1 MTDRR
6 IGTLVGQYLVED
18 LLGMGGMAAVYKA
31 VDTRTNRS
39 VAIKLMHSHLAHQ
52 KSFQD
57 AFMQEAAAI
66 ARLSHPNIVR
76 ILAFE
81 QQGDDLVLVM
91 ELISGGNLRLY
102 LKQLAEKSEVIPLT
116 HAVDIIIQLCNAIN
130 YAHQQNMMHRD
141 LKPDNVVLQPFT
153 SAKDLFPFRPIIT
166 DFGLARLSTSDENA
180 ITDQPLGT
188 YAYMSPEQ
196 CLAER
201 IDPRTDIYSL
211 GIMLYEL
218 TVGQLPYKPQT
229 IAEAARFHG
238 REPLPLPSRIAAD
251 FPPRL
256 EEVIVKALQKKP
268 EDRYETA
275 GDMAKALLS
284 LRGALVKGSKSI
296 IDGHTEMRPAGETA
310 SDSSEGVDPPAPKS
324 PAKRP
329 EVPSIDAI
337 FNRTEIK
344 PMPRSLAPE
353 EDPFDGKTQ
362 PRLFTG
368 NPLPPLS
375 QLSGARTVLGD
386 DDPTVPEPPPVPP
399 APAQNTTPSDQ
410 PSTPAARPAGEDPI
424 DGRTQPKLF
433 TTNPLPPLSKVST
446 ARTVLGDE
454 ESPPPTPPA
463 PQGAGPKFS
472 PGEAGLS
479 LFDIT
484 PPPGTTDDSLDF
496 PLATEWNPPTPTP
509 SPAPVPAPSVP
520 VVKPAP
526 SGTSAVDQMITEKM
540 KQPLPAQVPRMLKL
554 GKNVPPSTSGD
565 YLVCMNVLRHTFVF
579 PLDKEETT
587 IGTGSDQEVQ
597 LEAQYMSR
605 RHARVSRTDSGL
617 YVTDVGSSNGTWVG
631 NDPLPKRQPRLWQY
645 GEVVRMGDFWMTVLR
660 GDTAPAKPQF
670 VPSEQRRDRRPVTTV
685 TVRKTSTGEV
695 PVAVNAP
702 KPSGVSSSNPGAV
715 PVAPPSPVPK
725 AAAPLATA
733 PQTAVAPPAPP
744 PRPPAAQTAPAGRL
758 DDALDRTILKMD
770 ELPPEQDDKAAL
782 PTDKGLEGKIIH
794 NYRLDRFLGQGGIAS
809 VYAATDL
816 RLNKPVAVKILHESL
831 AAQEP
836 FRKKFI
842 DEARI
847 ASNLEHPNVVRV
859 LYYDQSDEHV
869 YLVMELVAGG
879 SLRQYIRRLRKEDRV
894 LPYNQIISMGRQ
906 IAEGLHYAHQ
916 QGLVHRDIKPDN
928 IVLRDTSGDNL
939 HPVLT
944 DFGLANVS
952 AGAVGETFITDQPTV
967 MYPYMSPEAVMGAK
981 VDTRSDVYEVGTILY
996 ELTVGQVPYQP
1007 RSLAEAIRMHTREPL
1022 VRPSELRLD
1031 VPREL
1036 ERVIVRCLEK
1046 DPNNRYQTA
1055 IELARTLET
1064 IGKNLDRQEQ
1074 VDAAPIADDPHRT
1087 QVMAAPIDVQMPYFT
1102 PQPVTDEQVGYDRLI
1117 IYSEKYPSRS
1127 LRIERDIIT
1136 IGRDADNTLQLES
1149 TNVSRRH
1156 ARIERFGSAYRL
1168 IDLSSRNGTWLGT
1181 ARLLPNV
1188 AEVWESV
1195 KAARIGDYWIRI
1207 EPSVQ
1212 QVRAASRSPL
1222 ALTNLDD
1229 GEVPEILPGSAAQL
1243 AAPAVVLPP
1252 PQHDRIGLTVLTP
1265 ILSVQPGQSV
1275 SLAIEIHNLSNL
1287 VDHFVIQ
1294 VHGLPHEWVTIHS
1307 EPIYLLPNNRETAS
1321 VTLHPPLRSTSSAGA
1336 HAFEIS
1342 VTARA
1347 QRIKSVSQ
1355 QCALNVLPFYNFR
1368 ADLMPQRVRSGGRT
1382 ELEITNTGNTYDTYT
1397 VQARDREQAIR
1408 FTADGKQFTVP
1419 PGQTEYVSLRL
1430 SPRRRPLLGSASY
1443 LPFEISTYSQQPG
1456 IVPQTQTGELVVRP
1470 YLPGWL
1476 VGLLLFVC
1484 IGCGLLSALLY
1495 TQYTNIILANQ
1506 TATAVYVAT
1515 SLPVTATAYGLLDD
1529 DNDRLINAKEIE
1541 LGTDPL
1547 LPDTDKDGL
1556 TDGEE
1561 VLVWLTDPL
1570 NPDTDGDGLSDGDE
1584 VLKFG
1589 TNPRNPDTDGDGI
1602 PDNIDVAPQ
1611 LTSTFT
1617 PTPFPTLFGTNG
1629 EICPNTPPTRLAV
1642 GRQGR
1647 VEFGGVENRLRDNP
1661 GKSVGQI
1668 IALLPPGTEFT
1679 IIGGPTCDPVD
1690 FIRWWQIDVKGQQGW
1705 TAEGEGE
1712 EYYLAPK
1719 DAPPPGSEGAGGSA
1733 SPDVVASTD
1742 QVLAAL
1748 PGTDTSALN
1757 RGQMGVQLAEA
1768 VNTERWSAALNVVDS
1783 TKIAWI
1789 KVQLNW
1795 AEVQPDSAADFGPA
1809 FQNFIANL
1817 RTAKERGYKVLV
1829 SIASAPR
1836 WSRAIAYNS
1845 PGPPDDPQTLA
1856 LFLTFLLQ
1864 QAGGLIDG
1872 IEIWNEPNLRREWT
1886 GALPFTGAGYMSLF
1900 EAAYRV
1906 IRAFSS
1912 DIIIVSAGL
1921 APTADTPQSVDD
1933 RRFLRQMLAA
1943 GLAGYGDVVIGVHP
1957 YSWANAPDV
1966 RCCVVIDGRG
1976 WNNDKRFYFLDNLE
1990 LTRTIMNEFGASQ
2003 RLWIT
2008 EFGYATWDGISGPPP
2023 EAWYG
2028 YLTPDEQAGY
2038 LLRAIQVAQS
2048 LGYIDNFF
2056 VWNLNFASDS
2066 DLAARNPHAAFSLI
2080 LRDSTP
2086 RPALQRLQQS

>member
-1 MTDRR
+1 
-6 IGTLVGQYLVED
+6 
-18 LLGMGGMAAVYKA
+18 MGGMAAVYKA
-31 VDTRTNRS
+31 TDTRTNRS

-81 QQGDDLVLVM
+81 QHDDDLALVM
-91 ELISGGNLRLY
+91 ELISGGSLRLY

-153 SAKDLFPFRPIIT
+153 SARDLFPFRPIIT

-238 REPLPLPSRIAAD
+238 REPLPLPSRIIAD

-284 LRGALVKGSKSI
+284 LRGALVKSSKSI
-296 IDGHTEMRPAGETA
+296 IDGHTEVRPAGESAAGSAEEPETA
-310 SDSSEGVDPPAPKS
+310 APK
-324 PAKRP
+324 PPTKRP
-329 EVPSIDAI
+329 DVPSIDAI
-337 FNRTEIK
+337 FNRTEVR
-344 PMPRSLAPE
+344 PMPRALAPE

-375 QLSGARTVLGD
+375 QISGARTVLGD
-386 DDPTVPEPPPVPP
+386 DEPTIPKAPSSGTPTQATAPSEQP
-399 APAQNTTPSDQ
+399 ASPQ
-410 PSTPAARPAGEDPI
+410 PSRPSVDNVI

-433 TTNPLPPLSKVST
+433 TSNPLPPLSKVST

-454 ESPPPTPPA
+454 EAPPPQPSSPPQSASPA
-463 PQGAGPKFS
+463 FNPQ
-472 PGEAGLS
+472 EAGLS

-484 PPPGTTDDSLDF
+484 PPPGTVDDSLDI

-509 SPAPVPAPSVP
+509 APPAAPAAPAAPPPVSSAPAAPPPPAISPG
-520 VVKPAP
+520 P
-526 SGTSAVDQMITEKM
+526 SGTSPVDQMITEKM

-554 GKNVPPSTSGD
+554 GKNVPPSSSGD

-579 PLDKEETT
+579 ALDKEETT
-587 IGTGSDQEVQ
+587 IGTGSDQDVQ

-605 RHARVSRTDSGL
+605 RHARISRTDSGL

-660 GDTAPAKPQF
+660 GDAAPVKPQF

-695 PVAVNAP
+695 PVAVNVP
-702 KPSGVSSSNPGAV
+702 KPAGASMANAGAV
-715 PVAPPSPVPK
+715 PVTPPVTSPTAAAPAAAPQTIITPPPPPSPS
-725 AAAPLATA
+725 A
-733 PQTAVAPPAPP
+733 
-744 PRPPAAQTAPAGRL
+744 APAGRL

-770 ELPPEQDDKAAL
+770 ELPPAPDDKAAL
-782 PTDKGLEGKIIH
+782 PTDKGLEGRIIH

-816 RLNKPVAVKILHESL
+816 RLNKPVAIKILHESL

-859 LYYDQSDEHV
+859 LYYDQSDEYV
-869 YLVMELVAGG
+869 YLVMELIPGG

-894 LPYNQIISMGRQ
+894 LPYSQIISMGRQ

-939 HPVLT
+939 QPVLT

-1064 IGKNLDRQEQ
+1064 IGKNLDRQEL
-1074 VDAAPIADDPHRT
+1074 VEAAPAAEDAHRT

-1102 PQPVTDEQVGYDRLI
+1102 PQPVTDDQVGYDRLI
-1117 IYSEKYPSRS
+1117 VYSEKYPSRA

-1149 TNVSRRH
+1149 PNVSRRH
-1156 ARIERFGSAYRL
+1156 ARIERFGNAYRL
-1168 IDLSSRNGTWLGT
+1168 IDLGSRNGTWLGT
-1181 ARLLPNV
+1181 GRLLSNV
-1188 AEVWESV
+1188 AEVWEPAR
-1195 KAARIGDYWIRI
+1195 AARIGDYWIRI
-1207 EPSVQ
+1207 EPNAQ
-1212 QVRAASRSPL
+1212 QVRTSARSAL

-1229 GEVPEILPGSAAQL
+1229 GEMPEMLPGTAAQ
-1243 AAPAVVLPP
+1243 AAALPVVLPP
-1252 PQHDRIGLTVLTP
+1252 PQHDRVGLTVLTP

-1275 SLAIEIHNLSNL
+1275 SLAMEIHNLSNL
-1287 VDHFVIQ
+1287 VDHFIIQ
-1294 VHGLPHEWVTIHS
+1294 VNGLPPDWVTIHA

-1321 VTLHPPLRSTSSAGA
+1321 ITLHPPLRSTSSAGA

-1342 VTARA
+1342 VIARA
-1347 QRIKSVSQ
+1347 QRIKSVAQ

-1368 ADLMPQRVRSGGRT
+1368 AELMPQRVRSGGRT
-1382 ELEITNTGNTYDTYT
+1382 ELEISNTGNTYDTYT

-1408 FTADGKQFTVP
+1408 FTADGRQFTVP

-1430 SPRRRPLLGSASY
+1430 SPRRRPLLGAVSY
-1443 LPFEISTYSQQPG
+1443 LPFEISAYSQQPG

-1476 VGLLLFVC
+1476 VGLLLFLC
-1484 IGCGLLSALLY
+1484 IGCGLLSAFLY

-1515 SLPVTATAYGLLDD
+1515 SLPVTATAYALLDD
-1529 DNDRLINAKEIE
+1529 DNDRLINVKEAE

-1570 NPDTDGDGLSDGDE
+1570 NADTDGDGLSDGDE

-1642 GRQGR
+1642 GTQGR

-1661 GKSVGQI
+1661 GKTVGKV

-1690 FIRWWQIDVKGQQGW
+1690 FIRWWQVDVKGQQGW

-1748 PGTDTSALN
+1748 PGVDASALN

-1768 VNTERWSAALNVVDS
+1768 INPQRWATALDVVAS
-1783 TKIAWI
+1783 TRIAWI

-1795 AEVQPDSAADFGPA
+1795 AEVQPESAADFGPP

-1829 SIASAPR
+1829 SITSAPR
-1836 WSRAIAYNS
+1836 WTRAIAYNS
-1845 PGPPDDPQTLA
+1845 PGPPDDPQNLA

-1886 GALPFTGAGYMSLF
+1886 GSLPFSGAGYMRLF
-1900 EAAYRV
+1900 EAAYKA
-1906 IRAFSS
+1906 IRASSS

-1933 RRFLRQMLAA
+1933 RKFLRQMLAA
-1943 GLAGYGDVVIGVHP
+1943 GLAGYSDIVIGVHP

-1966 RCCVVIDGRG
+1966 RCCVVLNGRG
-1976 WNNDKRFYFLDNLE
+1976 WNDNKRFYFLDNLE
-1990 LTRTIMNEFGASQ
+1990 ITRTIMNEFGASQ

-2048 LGYIDNFF
+2048 LGYVDNFF
-2056 VWNLNFASDS
+2056 VWNLNFASDN
-2066 DLAARNPHAAFSLI
+2066 DLTARNPHAAFSLI
-2080 LRDSTP
+2080 LRDNTP